1 MKIFIILLFTLIY
14 AFHMESSYSI
24 DSLIDYLIGNGYYE
38 LIQQVKMVFGNDVAI
53 DVCISIVETSQC
65 EEIVRVYMEPSQTS
79 PSPGIPRTPDDI
91 IDFNEDSYFISEIQ
105 KLLEKADEETYNLI
119 LTIISYYDILKQT
132 MNDDE
137 ILAFIKNVI
146 SKKHIKKH

>member
-1 MKIFIILLFTLIY
+1 
-14 AFHMESSYSI
+14 MESSYSI

-105 KLLEKADEETYNLI
+105 KLLGKADEETYNLI

-146 SKKHIKKH
+146 SKKHINKH

>member
-14 AFHMESSYSI
+14 AFHTESSYSI
-24 DSLIDYLIGNGYYE
+24 VSLIDYLIGNGYYE

-105 KLLEKADEETYNLI
+105 KLLGKADEETYNLI
-119 LTIISYYDILKQT
+119 LTIISYYDILKQA